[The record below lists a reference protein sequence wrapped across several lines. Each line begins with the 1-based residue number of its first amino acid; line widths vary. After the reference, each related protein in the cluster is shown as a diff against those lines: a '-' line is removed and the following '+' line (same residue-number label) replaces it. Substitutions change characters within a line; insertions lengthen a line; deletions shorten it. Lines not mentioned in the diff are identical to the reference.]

1 MSNENLENVISELR
15 EIGVSKEI
23 CESIREN
30 ADAGALEYALYL
42 LAGMPDGTAWDA
54 IPVTA
59 ILAIIHVMVACPRN
73 CVA

>member
-1 MSNENLENVISELR
+1 MSKEDLENVISELR

-42 LAGMPDGTAWDA
+42 LAGDDRHEY
-54 IPVTA
+54 V
-59 ILAIIHVMVACPRN
+59 C
-73 CVA
+73 